1 MLIEDPEDVLGPWV
15 YISKGRAGLLSNIN
29 LVIDSRQKIRFW
41 EDVWVGE
48 RTQSESFPR
57 LYGLSLGQLFYS

>member
-1 MLIEDPEDVLGPWV
+1 MLIEDPGDVLGPWV